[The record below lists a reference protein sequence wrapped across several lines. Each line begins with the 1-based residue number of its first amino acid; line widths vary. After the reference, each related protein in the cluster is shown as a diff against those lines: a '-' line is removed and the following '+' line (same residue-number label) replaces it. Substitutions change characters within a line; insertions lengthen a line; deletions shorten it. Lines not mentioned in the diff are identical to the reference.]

1 MLIFSLEVV
10 NGSIMFENGDKYIG
24 DFKNGE
30 LNGSG
35 TYYYRNGDIYKG
47 EWLIF
52 DFMLSFTFFQAV
64 EQETRLRYS
73 NLHKR
78 RS

>member
-47 EWLIF
+47 EW
-52 DFMLSFTFFQAV
+52 
-64 EQETRLRYS
+64 
-73 NLHKR
+73 
-78 RS
+78 

>member
-1 MLIFSLEVV
+1 MGIEQSKPKRSSCRRLSFRKKFLLTFMLIFSLEVV

-47 EWLIF
+47 EW
-52 DFMLSFTFFQAV
+52 
-64 EQETRLRYS
+64 
-73 NLHKR
+73 
-78 RS
+78 